1 MANATTTLLER
12 ETPASGI
19 NLASAET
26 FQNHLAQW
34 DKAPDWLSDLK
45 ASAWERFSDLPM
57 PTRRMESWRF
67 AKTGNLHLDGYR
79 LDSPIEDS
87 KREFLIEQSNI
98 FESFAGKMVF
108 GDDNVI
114 DIEHSETALEQQQAG
129 LIWSPLS
136 IAIKEHSALLR
147 KFFLTFTPDLGSEKF
162 QALHAALFT
171 NGSFLYVPPGMEITL
186 PFVAYHWTY
195 GRDTALFPHTLVI
208 ADTGAKV
215 HLVDI
220 FQSAASAT
228 RHFACGMASIFA
240 GAGAQVTYQAIQEW
254 NLETLSFHLNTVTAE
269 RDANVQ
275 TVVVNLGSRQTR
287 SEQHT
292 CLSGAGSNVDNFALS
307 VPTGDQE
314 IDQRTLQTHK
324 APSCRSNLLYKNA
337 LLDDS
342 RTIFSG
348 LIKVEELAQQT
359 DAYQTNRNLLLSNG
373 AEANSLPGLEILA
386 NDVKCSHGA
395 TSGQIDEEQL
405 HYLLARG
412 ISRKKAEEL
421 LVFGF
426 FEEVFSHLKNEEL
439 RERLNSWIGNKFHAP
454 RPANNP
460 AVNS

>member
-1 MANATTTLLER
+1 MANATPTLLER
-12 ETPASGI
+12 ETPATGKS
-19 NLASAET
+19 LACAEV
-26 FQNHLAQW
+26 FQEHIAQW
-34 DKAPDWLSDLK
+34 DKAPDWLKDLK
-45 ASAWERFSDLPM
+45 TSAWEQFSDLPM
-57 PTRRMESWRF
+57 PTPRMETWRF
-67 AKTGNLHLDGYR
+67 ARTGKLHLDGYS
-79 LDSPIEDS
+79 LASPIEDS
-87 KREFLIEQSNI
+87 EKDLLLAQSHI
-98 FESFAGKMVF
+98 IESFAGRMVF
-108 GDDNVI
+108 GDDHVI
-114 DIEHSETALEQQQAG
+114 DSEHSETTLEQRQAG

-136 IAIKEHSALLR
+136 VAIKEHRALLR
-147 KFFLTFTPDLGSEKF
+147 KFFLTFTPNLGSEKF
-162 QALHAALFT
+162 QALHAAYFT

-186 PFVAYHWTY
+186 PFAAYHWAC

-220 FQSAASAT
+220 FQSASGAT

-254 NLETLSFHLNTVTAE
+254 NLQTLSFHLNTVSAE

-292 CLSGAGSNVDNFALS
+292 CLSGPGSNVDNFALS

-314 IDQRTLQTHK
+314 VDQRTLQTHK
-324 APSCRSNLLYKNA
+324 ASSCRSNLLYKNA

-454 RPANNP
+454 RPTDHP